1 MINLSKVKKV
11 LLGKSL
17 RTDEIKHERLSV
29 RWGLPILASDAVSSV
44 AYAVEEIL
52 LVLVPMLGFAAFGF
66 VPGVVAAIILLL
78 LILVFSYSQIIAH
91 YPNGGGAYIVSK
103 ENLGEKPA
111 LISAAAL
118 IVDYILTVAVSISA
132 STMAIVAAV
141 PSLNPYKVE
150 ISVACILLITLVNLR
165 GMRESS
171 KIFGVPTYAFIV
183 AMCIMIVVGFFRLFS
198 GTLEPIAYSPDQLV
212 SVMPP
217 EVYQGLIIVL
227 VLRAF
232 SSGCSALT
240 GVEAVSNAVP
250 AFKDPSQR
258 NARHVLYLLAGII
271 VVIFGGTT
279 VLAVN
284 LQVIHIEGTTV
295 VAQIA
300 QSIFGLNFFYYIIQI
315 TTSLIL
321 ILAANT
327 AYNGLP
333 LLLYL
338 LAHDRYVPRQ
348 FSQRGAKLSF
358 SNGILFIMIV
368 AIFLVIVFHSDPHHL
383 IPLYSVGVFVSFTL
397 SQYGMFKKW
406 LREKEK
412 GWQYKSL
419 INVFGAIVTGVGSI
433 IIFYSKFFEGAWML
447 AIAMPLIILVMM
459 YINNHYAEVKKQL
472 ELTEFAPYY
481 PRPEGM
487 KGTPCIVLLQSIN
500 KATLKALNYA
510 NTISDDI
517 TVLHICRYPE
527 HARELREQWADL
539 KIPLKLEIIENP
551 FRDITRTLKCYIYK
565 REKDLGHGENLTVI
579 LIKYVANHW
588 YDVVLHNQTTYFF
601 EQLLSHYKN
610 VTSAIIPYHYSL
622 DSLSKN
628 KLDEEDETINK
639 IIDIDKE
646 DVGKEAEFLDDSEF
660 IEEETVDKEEE
671 EAVGEAVKDKEPE
684 K

>member
-1 MINLSKVKKV
+1 MKKVIYLSKVKNV

-17 RTDEIKHERLSV
+17 RSDEIKHERLSR

-52 LVLVPMLGFAAFGF
+52 IVLVPLLGFAAFGY
-66 VPGVVAAIILLL
+66 VPGVVGAIILLL
-78 LILVFSYSQIIAH
+78 LILVFSYSQIISH

-103 ENLGEKPA
+103 ENLGEMPA
-111 LISAAAL
+111 LVSAAAL
-118 IVDYILTVAVSISA
+118 MVDYILTVAVSISA

-141 PSLNPYKVE
+141 PSLGPFRVE
-150 ISVACILLITLVNLR
+150 ISVACILLITLINLR

-171 KIFGVPTYAFIV
+171 KIFGIPTYAFII
-183 AMCIMIVVGFFRLFS
+183 AMCIMIAVGFFKLFS
-198 GTLEPIAYSPDQLV
+198 GTLTPITYTPDQLT
-212 SVMPP
+212 SVLPTQAF
-217 EVYQGLIIVL
+217 QGVLVLL

-250 AFKDPSQR
+250 AFKEPSQR
-258 NARHVLYLLAGII
+258 NAKHVLYLLAGII
-271 VVIFGGTT
+271 VIVFGGTT
-279 VLAVN
+279 ILAVS
-284 LQVIHIEGTTV
+284 LHVVHLEGTTV

-300 QSIFGLNFFYYIIQI
+300 QSIFGRNFFYYIIQI

-338 LAHDRYVPRQ
+338 LAHDHYVPRQ

-358 SNGILFIMIV
+358 SNGILFIMVV
-368 AIFLVIVFHSDPHHL
+368 AIFLVVVFHSDPHNL
-383 IPLYSVGVFVSFTL
+383 IPLYSVGVFISFTL
-397 SQYGMFKKW
+397 SQYGMFRKW

-412 GWQYKSL
+412 GWRYKSL
-419 INVFGAIVTGVGSI
+419 INMFGAIVTGVGSL

-447 AIAMPLIILVMM
+447 AIAMPIIIYVMI
-459 YINNHYAEVKKQL
+459 YIRNHYAEVKKQL

-481 PRPEGM
+481 PRPAGM

-517 TVLHICRYPE
+517 TVLHICRYPK
-527 HARELREQWADL
+527 HAEELRAQWAEL
-539 KIPLKLEIIENP
+539 QIPLKLKIIENP
-551 FRDITRTLKCYIYK
+551 YRDITRTLKCYVYK

-588 YDVVLHNQTTYFF
+588 FDLVLHNQTTYFL
-601 EQLLSHYKN
+601 EKILSRFKN
-610 VTSAIIPYHYSL
+610 VTSVIIPYHYSL

-628 KLDEEDETINK
+628 GKDIDEDE
-639 IIDIDKE
+639 
-646 DVGKEAEFLDDSEF
+646 
-660 IEEETVDKEEE
+660 VD
-671 EAVGEAVKDKEPE
+671 
-684 K
+684 

>member
-1 MINLSKVKKV
+1 MPNVKKAI
-11 LLGKSL
+11 LGKSL
-17 RTDEIKHERLSV
+17 RTDEIKHERLS
-29 RWGLPILASDAVSSV
+29 RLWGLPILASDAISSV

-52 LVLVPMLGFAAFGF
+52 LVLVPLLGFAAFGY

-78 LILVFSYSQIIAH
+78 LILVFSYSQIISH

-103 ENLGEKPA
+103 ENLGEMPA
-111 LISAAAL
+111 LLSGAAL
-118 IVDYILTVAVSISA
+118 IIDYILTVAVSISA

-141 PSLNPYKVE
+141 PSLNPYRVE
-150 ISVACILLITLVNLR
+150 ISVSCILLITIVNLR

-171 KIFGVPTYAFIV
+171 KIFGIPTYAFIF
-183 AMCIMIVVGFFRLFS
+183 AMVVMIITGLFRWFS
-198 GTLEPIAYSPDQLV
+198 GTLAPITYTADQLA
-212 SVMPP
+212 SVLPQQL
-217 EVYQGLIIVL
+217 YQGVLILL

-250 AFKDPSQR
+250 AFRNPSQT
-258 NARHVLYLLAGII
+258 NARHVLYMLGGII
-271 VVIFGGTT
+271 IVIFGGTT
-279 VLAVN
+279 FLAVS
-284 LQVIHIEGTTV
+284 LQVIHISGTTV

-300 QSIFGLNFFYYIIQI
+300 EAIFGRNFFYFVIQI

-333 LLLYL
+333 QLLYL
-338 LAHDRYVPRQ
+338 LAHDHYVPRQ

-358 SNGILFIMIV
+358 SNGIIFIMIV
-368 AIFLVIVFHSDPHHL
+368 AIFLVVVFNSDPHNL
-383 IPLYSVGVFVSFTL
+383 IPLYSVGVFISFTL

-406 LREKEK
+406 LKEKDK

-419 INVFGAIVTGVGSI
+419 INVFGAIVTGVGSV

-447 AIAMPLIILVMM
+447 AIAIPVIIYVMV
-459 YINNHYAEVKKQL
+459 YIRNHYAEVKKQL

-481 PRPEGM
+481 PRPPGM
-487 KGTPCIVLLQSIN
+487 KGTPCVVLLQSIN

-527 HARELREQWADL
+527 HAQELREQWADL

-551 FRDITRTLKCYIYK
+551 YRDISTTLKCYINK
-565 REKDLGHGENLTVI
+565 RSKDLSHGQNLTVI

-588 YDVVLHNQTTYFF
+588 YDSVLHNQTTYFL
-601 EQLLSHYKN
+601 EQTLSRFKN
-610 VTSAIIPYHYSL
+610 VTSVLVPYHYS
-622 DSLSKN
+622 
-628 KLDEEDETINK
+628 
-639 IIDIDKE
+639 IDAIAKKVKD
-646 DVGKEAEFLDDSEF
+646 LDDE
-660 IEEETVDKEEE
+660 
-671 EAVGEAVKDKEPE
+671 
-684 K
+684 

>member
-1 MINLSKVKKV
+1 MINLSKVKKM
-11 LLGKSL
+11 LLGRSL
-17 RTDEIKHERLSV
+17 RTDEIKHERLSR

-44 AYAVEEIL
+44 RLCGGRDPACFSTHAWFCRLWFCAGCGCRDYFITADSC
-52 LVLVPMLGFAAFGF
+52 FF
-66 VPGVVAAIILLL
+66 VCADHCPL
-78 LILVFSYSQIIAH
+78 SQWR
-91 YPNGGGAYIVSK
+91 GSAYIVSK

-150 ISVACILLITLVNLR
+150 ISVGCILLITLVNLR

-198 GTLEPIAYSPDQLV
+198 GTLQPIVYSPDQLA
-212 SVMPP
+212 SVMPQ

-250 AFKDPSQR
+250 AFKNPSQR
-258 NARHVLYLLAGII
+258 NARHVLFLLAGII

-284 LQVIHIEGTTV
+284 LQVVHIEGTTV

-300 QSIFGLNFFYYIIQI
+300 QSIFGLNFFYYVIQI

-348 FSQRGAKLSF
+348 FSPAGGKAQFFQWNSVYYACSHFFWLLYFIVTHIISF
-358 SNGILFIMIV
+358 RSI
-368 AIFLVIVFHSDPHHL
+368 A
-383 IPLYSVGVFVSFTL
+383 VGVFISFTL

-406 LREKEK
+406 LREKDK

-419 INVFGAIVTGVGSI
+419 INVFGAIVTGVGSL
-433 IIFYSKFFEGAWML
+433 IIFYSKFLEGAWML
-447 AIAMPLIILVMM
+447 AIAMPIIILVMI
-459 YINNHYAEVKKQL
+459 YIKKHYDEVKKQL

-481 PRPEGM
+481 PRPAGNEGDALHRS
-487 KGTPCIVLLQSIN
+487 PSI
-500 KATLKALNYA
+500 
-510 NTISDDI
+510 D
-517 TVLHICRYPE
+517 
-527 HARELREQWADL
+527 
-539 KIPLKLEIIENP
+539 
-551 FRDITRTLKCYIYK
+551 
-565 REKDLGHGENLTVI
+565 
-579 LIKYVANHW
+579 
-588 YDVVLHNQTTYFF
+588 
-601 EQLLSHYKN
+601 
-610 VTSAIIPYHYSL
+610 
-622 DSLSKN
+622 
-628 KLDEEDETINK
+628 
-639 IIDIDKE
+639 
-646 DVGKEAEFLDDSEF
+646 
-660 IEEETVDKEEE
+660 
-671 EAVGEAVKDKEPE
+671 
-684 K
+684 

>member
-1 MINLSKVKKV
+1 MSKFKDV

-17 RTDEIKHERLSV
+17 RTDAIKHERLSQL
-29 RWGLPILASDAVSSV
+29 WGLPILASDAVSSV

-52 LVLVPMLGFAAFGF
+52 LVLVPLLGFAAFGY

-78 LILVFSYSQIIAH
+78 LILCFSYSQIISH

-103 ENLGEKPA
+103 ENLGEMPA

-141 PSLNPYKVE
+141 PSLAHYAVL
-150 ISVACILLITLVNLR
+150 ISVACIILITIVNLR

-171 KIFGVPTYAFIV
+171 KIFGIPTYAFIFS
-183 AMCIMIVVGFFRLFS
+183 MGIMIAIGLFRLFS
-198 GTLEPIAYSPDQLV
+198 GTLVPIAYTPDQLA
-212 SVMPP
+212 SVLPT
-217 EVYQGLIIVL
+217 EAFQGLLVVV

-250 AFKDPSQR
+250 SFKDPSQY

-271 VVIFGGTT
+271 VLIFGGTT
-279 VLAVN
+279 VLAVS
-284 LQVIHIEGTTV
+284 LQVVHITGTTV

-300 QSIFGLNFFYYIIQI
+300 QAIFGRNFFYYVIQI

-321 ILAANT
+321 LLAANT

-338 LAHDRYVPRQ
+338 LAHDRYVPKQ

-358 SNGILFIMIV
+358 SNGIMFIMVI
-368 AIFLVIVFHSDPHHL
+368 AIFLVIVFDSNPHNL
-383 IPLYSVGVFVSFTL
+383 IPLYSVGVFISFTL
-397 SQYGMFKKW
+397 SQYGMFRKW

-412 GWQYKSL
+412 GWKYKSL
-419 INVFGAIVTGVGSI
+419 INIFGAIVTGVGSI
-433 IIFYSKFFEGAWML
+433 VIFYSKFLEGAWML
-447 AIAMPLIILVMM
+447 AIAMPIIILVMI
-459 YINNHYAEVKKQL
+459 YIRNHYAEVQKQV
-472 ELTEFAPYY
+472 ELKEFAPYY
-481 PRPEGM
+481 PRPSGG

-527 HARELREQWADL
+527 HAKQLRAQWAEL
-539 KIPLKLEIIENP
+539 QIPLKLEIIENP
-551 FRDITRTLKCYIYK
+551 YRDITHTLKSYVYK
-565 REKDLGHGENLTVI
+565 RAKNLGHGENLTVI
-579 LIKYVANHW
+579 MIKYVANHW
-588 YDVVLHNQTTYFF
+588 YDAVLHNQTTSFL
-601 EQLLSHYKN
+601 EQNLSHFKN
-610 VTSAIIPYHYSL
+610 VTTILVPYHYSL
-622 DSLSKN
+622 NTIVEDKN
-628 KLDEEDETINK
+628 DVDIED
-639 IIDIDKE
+639 
-646 DVGKEAEFLDDSEF
+646 
-660 IEEETVDKEEE
+660 
-671 EAVGEAVKDKEPE
+671 
-684 K
+684 